1 VAKWHH
7 EVDERYIQWHKIMAR
22 DKSLASASSKG
33 SSFTE
38 SPIFIMAQH
47 ISHKDK
53 GITRAYAD
61 IKLTVT
67 NAEEEG
73 DVTDHAR
80 GAIDDL
86 QTER

>member
-1 VAKWHH
+1 M
-7 EVDERYIQWHKIMAR
+7 Q
-22 DKSLASASSKG
+22 SLASASSKG

-38 SPIFIMAQH
+38 SPIFTMPQH

-73 DVTDHAR
+73 DVTDHATLDQNVELVTTIPLKR
-80 GAIDDL
+80 KV
-86 QTER
+86 